1 MKKNKRA
8 DMMLDSFEDTP
19 SLINHIL
26 SVIDETVGQ
35 ELILSREVLE
45 SARASAVMFLLGQH
59 PGQKRFEPCIVLN
72 KRSKK
77 VKQPGDLCCPGG
89 SISLGMDSFFSHL
102 LQLRMFPLGCW
113 PYWSDWRSRRPKEA
127 RCLSLLFATGL
138 RESFEE
144 MRLNP
149 LGVRFL
155 GPLPSQRLDMFR
167 RIIFPLAGWVSS
179 QKRFFPN
186 WEVEKVVYIPL
197 RDLLNPGNYG
207 RLQLN
212 VQHFNDAGVNR
223 LPEDFPCFH
232 HKNSDE
238 SELLWGA
245 TYRIVMMFLQLVFG
259 FTPPPVSSLPVF
271 YGTLDEN
278 YLNGA
283 G

>member
-1 MKKNKRA
+1 
-8 DMMLDSFEDTP
+8 MLDSFKNTHD
-19 SLINHIL
+19 LINHIL
-26 SVIDETVGQ
+26 SVIDEKVAQGI
-35 ELILSREVLE
+35 ILSRKVLE
-45 SARASAVMFLLGQH
+45 SPRASAVMFLLGQH
-59 PGQKRFEPCIVLN
+59 PAQKQFEPCIVLN

-77 VKQPGDLCCPGG
+77 VRQPGDLCCPGG
-89 SISLGMDSFFSHL
+89 SISLGIDSLFSHL
-102 LQLRMFPLGCW
+102 LQLPMFPLGRW
-113 PYWSDWRSRRPKEA
+113 PNWLNWRSRRPRDA

-149 LGVRFL
+149 MGVKFL
-155 GPLPSQRLDMFR
+155 GPLPSQRLDMFS
-167 RIIFPLAGWVSS
+167 RIIFPLAGWISF

-197 RDLLNPGNYG
+197 RNLLNADNYG

-212 VQHFNDAGVNR
+212 VKNIISSGSNR
-223 LPEDFPCFH
+223 LSEDFPCFH
-232 HKNSDE
+232 HKNSE
-238 SELLWGA
+238 EKELLWGA
-245 TYRIVMMFLQLVFG
+245 TYRIVMAFLQLIFA

>member
-1 MKKNKRA
+1 
-8 DMMLDSFEDTP
+8 MLDLFQKPQD
-19 SLINHIL
+19 LINHIL

-35 ELILSREVLE
+35 ELVLSSEVLK
-45 SARASAVMFLLGQH
+45 SPRASAVMFLLGQH
-59 PGQKRFEPCIVLN
+59 PNRKEFEPCIILN

-89 SISLGMDSFFSHL
+89 SISIRVDSFFSKL
-102 LQLRMFPLGCW
+102 LRMRMSPLGRW
-113 PYWSDWRSRRPKEA
+113 PYWLSWCNRRPKDA

-138 RESFEE
+138 RESLEE

-149 LGVRFL
+149 FGVRFL

-167 RIIFPLAGWVSS
+167 RIIFPLAGWISS

-197 RDLLNPGNYG
+197 RDLLNINNYR

-212 VQHFNDAGVNR
+212 VQHFNSPGDSR
-223 LPEDFPCFH
+223 LLEDFPCFR

-238 SELLWGA
+238 KELLWGA
-245 TYRIVMMFLQLVFG
+245 TFRIVMVFLQLIFG

-271 YGTLDEN
+271 YETLAEN
-278 YLNGA
+278 YLSG
-283 G
+283 GG